1 MANKEYIERNKI
13 VSIIEKRQE
22 KLKKRC
28 DTKKPLELLVL
39 GGGIKELEHLKLV
52 FECGD
57 EDNA

>member
-28 DTKKPLELLVL
+28 DTKKAL
-39 GGGIKELEHLKLV
+39 
-52 FECGD
+52 
-57 EDNA
+57 

>member
-28 DTKKPLELLVL
+28 DEKNPFELLVL
-39 GGGIKELEHLKLV
+39 SGGIKELEYLKLV

>member
-1 MANKEYIERNKI
+1 MTNKKYIERNKI

-22 KLKKRC
+22 KLKKRF
-28 DTKKPLELLVL
+28 DENNPFELLVL
-39 GGGIKELEHLKLV
+39 SGRIKELEYLKLV

>member
-28 DTKKPLELLVL
+28 DTKKPFELLVL
-39 GGGIKELEHLKLV
+39 SGRINELEYLKLM

>member
-1 MANKEYIERNKI
+1 MTNKEYIERNKI
-13 VSIIEKRQE
+13 VSIIEKRQD

-28 DTKKPLELLVL
+28 DENNPFELLVL
-39 GGGIKELEHLKLV
+39 SGGIKELENLKLV